1 MRKGIRGFVLPF
13 LAALYLTAPL
23 FAQVNTGNV
32 YGNVIDEQGGTI
44 PGGTATLNGPSAPMT
59 TTVDANGL
67 FRFLRVP
74 PGKYSVTVVMPGFT
88 TVTREN
94 VMVSVG
100 KNTQV
105 DVQLKLSKVQE
116 TVTVTSATPLIDT
129 RKVETGENF
138 SHEELTQIPTS
149 RDIWSLI
156 QQVPGVQIDT
166 VNVAGNQSGIAG
178 GPDFITKGSGNVA
191 YQVDGVTT
199 TDNTYGNPF
208 ARQNGGTNTFFDF
221 GTFQDVEVATGGSLL
236 EQQTSGVT
244 INVVTKRG
252 TNEYR
257 GAARYLYASGN
268 WQSTNTPQEAIDE
281 GIPTNNTRFIR
292 EYGADFGGPILK
304 DKLWL
309 WFAGSYQT
317 INTNTT
323 GFSTNFGT
331 FAAPSSVNLEP
342 WNAKLNWQISNS
354 NSAQL
359 FYQRSDRLQDNDNFG
374 PTRTL
379 AAATT
384 LTIPTNFYKVEDS
397 NVFSSD
403 FFASLFASYQQP
415 TYTSL
420 ANGSKGCTNVPFQ
433 IACNGDPSRDA
444 NYQNGTWYNNYPY
457 YWAKDPQRQA
467 NLTMSKF
474 FNTGSL
480 NHELKFSF
488 NYRQQIADS
497 ATGFPGS
504 QNAGS
509 EYTYSSSNTVLISR
523 GVRPVYKNVFWSGT
537 LGDTI
542 TTGNLTVQLGVRYDR
557 QQAKNLPGVSFAN
570 TSLFPA
576 GGCTNC
582 GYNNAGNFPG
592 LPQVNYHGAPGW
604 QFDFTNWQPR
614 ISATYALGEKKT
626 TLLRASYA
634 QFADQL
640 GFIGYYASGVP
651 ISNGYY
657 YYWTDLNHDHIV
669 QANEVRLDEGI
680 YGFYNSIDPST
691 LPNVPNVIQPNLK
704 VPKTQEITA
713 GVDQQFGDTMAAS
726 ATFTYR
732 TTNNLIQQLPT
743 GVTGIGDWTPAG
755 RTECQDANGNIGP
768 CVATAP
774 NGFTI
779 PIDEPFY
786 AQNLNEIPAG
796 VTISDRPGATQ
807 RYYGVDFSV
816 QKRLADHWM
825 VRANFGWNN
834 FTQHLTAASIQN
846 PNNLWDLGGQ
856 NCGSPPQTS
865 CIAVGYSSKTSVFL
879 NANWQFNINALYQGP
894 WGLDLGA
901 NFFGREG
908 YPNPYYVR
916 VRGVTDSQGID
927 HTYFI
932 QIGQVDRYR
941 YDNVYELDLR
951 LSKTFTL
958 GGVTIVPAAELFN
971 VANANTVLQRYQRT
985 GDYRVSKGT
994 FTQNPFFNQI
1004 IEVQSPR
1011 IVRLGI
1017 AVNF

>member
-1 MRKGIRGFVLPF
+1 VLIWFVA
-13 LAALYLTAPL
+13 LAGLGSFAA
-23 FAQVNTGNV
+23 AQVNTGNV
-32 YGNVIDEQGGTI
+32 YGNVIDEQGGVI
-44 PGGTATLNGPSAPMT
+44 PGGTAVLNGPAAPKT
-59 TTVDANGL
+59 TSVDANGL
-67 FRFLRVP
+67 FRFLKVP
-74 PGKYSVTVVMPGFT
+74 PGTYSVTVTMPGFT

-94 VMVSVG
+94 VIVSVG
-100 KNTQV
+100 HNTQV
-105 DVQLKLSKVQE
+105 DVQLKLSSVQAS
-116 TVTVTSATPLIDT
+116 VTVTSETPLIDT

-138 SHEELTQIPTS
+138 AKEELTQIPTS

-178 GPDFITKGSGNVA
+178 GPDFISKGSGNVV
-191 YQVDGVTT
+191 YQVDGATT

-221 GTFQDVEVATGGSLL
+221 ATFQDVEVATGGSLL

-252 TNEYR
+252 TNEYH

-268 WQSTNTPQEAIDE
+268 WQSNNTPQEAVDE

-309 WFAGSYQT
+309 WFSGSYQT

-323 GFSTNFGT
+323 GFSSYYGT
-331 FAAPSSVNLEP
+331 IQAPSSVNLEP

-354 NSAQL
+354 NSLQL
-359 FYQRSDRLQDNDNFG
+359 FYQRSDRVQDNANFG
-374 PTRTL
+374 PTRAPL
-379 AAATT
+379 AATQ
-384 LTIPTNFYKVEDS
+384 LLIPTNFYKVEDS

-403 FFASLFASYQQP
+403 FFASIFANYQQP
-415 TYTSL
+415 NYTDI
-420 ANGSKGCTNVPFQ
+420 ANGSKGCNNIPFQ
-433 IACNGDPSRDA
+433 QVCPDDINRDA
-444 NYQNGTWYNNYPY
+444 YWITGTYFNNYRY
-457 YWAKDPQRQA
+457 YWAKDPQKQA

-474 FNTGSL
+474 FNTGSI
-480 NHELKFSF
+480 NHEVKFSF

-497 ATGFPGS
+497 ATGWPGD
-504 QNAGS
+504 QNTGS
-509 EYTYSSSNTVLISR
+509 EYTYSSSNTALISR

-542 TTGNLTVQLGVRYDR
+542 TAGNLTVQAGVRYDR
-557 QQAKNLPGVSFAN
+557 QQAKNLPGPSYGN
-570 TSLFPA
+570 TVFPDL
-576 GGCTNC
+576 
-582 GYNNAGNFPG
+582 
-592 LPQVNYHGAPGW
+592 LPSIQYHGAQNW

-614 ISATYALGEKKT
+614 VSATYALGEKKT

-657 YYWTDLNHDHIV
+657 YYWNDMNHDHFV
-669 QANEVRLDEGI
+669 QPNEILYQ
-680 YGFYNSIDPST
+680 YGYSFYNDINPQT
-691 LPNVPNVIQPNLK
+691 LPNVPNVIQQNLK
-704 VPKTQEITA
+704 VPKTQEVTA
-713 GVDQQFGDTMAAS
+713 GVDQQFTDTLAAS
-726 ATFTYR
+726 ATFSYR

-743 GVTGIGDWTPAG
+743 GVTNTGQWQLAG
-755 RTECQDANGNIGP
+755 RTLCTDANGNTGP

-779 PIDEPFY
+779 PINEPY
-786 AQNLNEIPAG
+786 YSLQLAEEPAG

-816 QKRLADHWM
+816 QKRLSDHWM
-825 VRANFGWNN
+825 FRANFGWNN
-834 FTQHLTAASIQN
+834 FTNQLNASSIQD
-846 PNNLWDLGGQ
+846 PNNLYLIGGANVGGQ
-856 NCGSPPQTS
+856 NCGSPPRTS
-865 CIAVGYSSKTSVFL
+865 CLATGFSSKDSVFL
-879 NANWQFNINALYQGP
+879 NSTWQFNVNALYQGP

-916 VRGVTDSQGID
+916 VQHVTDANGVD
-927 HTYFI
+927 HTLYL
-932 QIGQVDRYR
+932 QINQVDTYR
-941 YDNVYELDLR
+941 YDNVYELDMR
-951 LSKTFTL
+951 LSKTFNL
-958 GGVTIVPAAELFN
+958 GGVTIIPAAELFN

-985 GDYRVSKGT
+985 GTYNASKGR
-994 FTQNPFFNQI
+994 FSQNDFFNQI

-1017 AVNF
+1017 QVNF

>member
-1 MRKGIRGFVLPF
+1 MRKGIRGFVL
-13 LAALYLTAPL
+13 LSMAALCLASPL
-23 FAQVNTGNV
+23 SAQVNTGNV
-32 YGNVIDEQGGTI
+32 YGNVIDEQGMTI
-44 PGGTATLNGPSAPMT
+44 PGGTATLIGPSAPVT
-59 TTVDANGL
+59 TSVDANGL
-67 FRFLRVP
+67 FRFLKVP
-74 PGKYSVTVVMPGFT
+74 PGKYTVTVTMPGFT

-94 VMVSVG
+94 VQVSVG

-129 RKVETGENF
+129 RRVETGENF
-138 SHEELTQIPTS
+138 SHEELQAIPTS
-149 RDIWSLI
+149 RDVWSLI

-178 GPDFITKGSGNVA
+178 GPDFITKGSGNVV
-191 YQVDGVTT
+191 YQVDGATT

-208 ARQNGGTNTFFDF
+208 QRQNGGTNTFFDF
-221 GTFQDVEVATGGSLL
+221 GTFQDVEVSTGGSML
-236 EQQTSGVT
+236 EQQNSGVT

-317 INTNTT
+317 INTNQT
-323 GFSTNFGT
+323 GFSSYFGT
-331 FAAPSSVNLEP
+331 ISAPSSVNLEP
-342 WNAKLNWQISNS
+342 WNAKLNWQISNA

-359 FYQRSDRLQDNDNFG
+359 FYQRSDRIQDNRNFG
-374 PTRTL
+374 PTRAPL
-379 AAATT
+379 AATQ
-384 LTIPTNFYKVEDS
+384 LLIPTNFYKVEDS

-403 FFASLFASYQQP
+403 FFASIFANYQQP
-415 TYTSL
+415 DYTDI
-420 ANGSKGCTNVPFQ
+420 ANGSRGCNNTPFQ
-433 IACNGDPSRDA
+433 LVCPNDTSRDA
-444 NYQNGTWYNNYPY
+444 YWVTGTYFNNYRY
-457 YWAKDPQRQA
+457 YWAKDPQKQA

-497 ATGFPGS
+497 ATGWPGD
-504 QNAGS
+504 QNTGS
-509 EYTYSSSNTVLISR
+509 EYTYSSSNTALISR

-542 TTGNLTVQLGVRYDR
+542 TTGNLTVQVGVRYDR
-557 QQAKNLPGVSFAN
+557 QQAKNLPGTAFGN
-570 TSLFPA
+570 TVFPDL
-576 GGCTNC
+576 
-582 GYNNAGNFPG
+582 
-592 LPQVNYHGAPGW
+592 LPTIQYHGAQNW
-604 QFDFTNWQPR
+604 QFDLTNWQPR
-614 ISATYALGEKKT
+614 VSATYALGDKKT

-657 YYWTDLNHDHIV
+657 YYWNDANHDHFV
-669 QANEVRLDEGI
+669 QPNEILFDYGVV
-680 YGFYNSIDPST
+680 GFYNDIDPST
-691 LPNVPNVIQPNLK
+691 LPNVPNQIQPNLK
-704 VPKTQEITA
+704 VPKTQEVTF
-713 GVDQQFGDTMAAS
+713 GVDQQFTDTLAAS
-726 ATFTYR
+726 ATFSYR

-743 GVTGIGDWTPAG
+743 GVNNAGQWALAG
-755 RTECQDANGNIGP
+755 RTLCLSNPDDPNSGVP

-774 NGFTI
+774 NGFSI
-779 PIDEPFY
+779 PVNEPFY
-786 AQNLNEIPAG
+786 ALQLAEEPAG

-807 RYYGVDFSV
+807 RYYGVDLSV
-816 QKRLADHWM
+816 QKRLSDHWM
-825 VRANFGWNN
+825 FRVNGGWNSFKQYLN
-834 FTQHLTAASIQN
+834 ASSIQD
-846 PNNLWDLGGQ
+846 PNNLWNLGGQ
-856 NCGSPPQTS
+856 NCGNPPQTS
-865 CIAVGYSSKTSVFL
+865 CLAAGWSSKDSVFL
-879 NANWQFNINALYQGP
+879 NGSWQFNVNALYQGP
-894 WGLDLGA
+894 WGIDLGA
-901 NFFGREG
+901 NFFGRQG

-916 VRGVTDSQGID
+916 VRNVDDANGIG
-927 HTYFI
+927 HTYFV
-932 QIGQVDRYR
+932 QINQLDTYR

-958 GGVTIVPAAELFN
+958 GGVTIIPAAELFN
-971 VANANTVLQRYQRT
+971 VANANTVLQRYERT
-985 GDYRVSKGT
+985 GSYNAHNGRFSQSD
-994 FTQNPFFNQI
+994 FFNQI

-1011 IVRLGI
+1011 ILRLGI
-1017 AVNF
+1017 SVNF